1 MEDSLFAMTRFD
13 PGGEEDKQ
21 EDLIL
26 DNINKRVKEKRKL
39 QGAGGDA
46 TDAVAEPVK
55 KKRKKSKK
63 KKGNVGDNIEGF
75 TILGDPTDQKVKKV
89 SRVLPL
95 WLAQPNI
102 LTVDLLSDNLA
113 VGDMPGIDKTL
124 VDKLTKEK
132 VTHFFPVQR
141 QVIPYLLEF
150 SPRYRP
156 SDLCVS
162 APTGSGKTLAFV
174 LPIVQALT
182 GRMVPRVRAITVLP
196 TQNLALQVY
205 KVFSTFCEGSGLR
218 VKLLTGGE
226 SLVGE
231 EDLVRRGVAGMTH
244 QLYDILVVTPGRLIH
259 TIRETPSLDLS
270 HLRYLV
276 IDEADRM
283 MDQMTD
289 WLTIL
294 ERAVYTAARPRPGP
308 LTVAAQARYQTP
320 LQKLLFS
327 ATLSQDPE
335 QLEQLNLFEPKLY
348 RCTVPVTALGETVAM
363 ASLPVTLTQ
372 LFTISKQGNKP
383 ALVHQIIKDQGLA
396 KVLVFTHSNETV
408 HRLAL
413 VLANLGHKVGEL
425 SSMVKGRKKVLS
437 KLQRG
442 VLDIVVCSDVMAR
455 GIDVEGLDGVI
466 SYDVPAYSKT
476 YIHRVGRTA
485 RAGKE
490 GVAISICEEK
500 QVKNFL
506 KMVKDAGIEGVEEF
520 KFGNGKLESWKD
532 KYDECLDVVKD
543 LLQKEKEGKEELKRE
558 KPLKKKK
565 S

>member
-1 MEDSLFAMTRFD
+1 MFEMTRFD
-13 PGGEEDKQ
+13 PGGQEDKQ
-21 EDLIL
+21 EDIIL
-26 DNINKRVKEKRKL
+26 NNINNKLKEKRKL
-39 QGAGGDA
+39 QTP
-46 TDAVAEPVK
+46 TDADNEAVTEPVK

-63 KKGNVGDNIEGF
+63 KKNNVGDNIEGF

-89 SRVLPL
+89 TRVLPL

-102 LTVDLLSDNLA
+102 LSVDLLSDKLA
-113 VGDMPGIDKTL
+113 VGDMPGLDKVL
-124 VDKLTKEK
+124 VDKLIKEK
-132 VTHFFPVQR
+132 VSHFFPVQR
-141 QVIPYLLEF
+141 QVIPHLLEF

-174 LPIVQALT
+174 LPIVQSLL
-182 GRMVPRVRAITVLP
+182 GRLVPRVRAITVLP
-196 TQNLALQVY
+196 TQNLATQVY
-205 KVFSTFCEGSGLR
+205 KVFNNFCEGSGLR

-226 SLVGE
+226 NMAE
-231 EDLVRRGVAGMTH
+231 EGDLVRKGVAGMVH

-259 TIRETPSLDLS
+259 TIRDTPGLDLS

-283 MDQMTD
+283 MDNMTGD

-294 ERAVYTAARPRPGP
+294 ETSVYSRGRTRPGLLTAA
-308 LTVAAQARYQTP
+308 AASQHQIP

-348 RCTVPVTALGETVAM
+348 RCLVPVAALGEAVSMT
-363 ASLPVTLTQ
+363 SLPVTLTQ
-372 LFTISKQGNKP
+372 LFTISKQGDKP
-383 ALVHQIIKDQGLA
+383 ALVHQVIKEKSLT

-413 VLANLGHKVGEL
+413 VLEKLGHKVGEL
-425 SSMVKGRKKVLS
+425 SSAVKGRKKVLS

-442 VLDIVVCSDVMAR
+442 VIDIVVCSDVMAR
-455 GIDVEGLDGVI
+455 GIDVEGLDGVV
-466 SYDVPAYSKT
+466 SYDVPAYSKA

-490 GVAISICEEK
+490 GTAISLCEEK
-500 QVKNFL
+500 QVKNFV
-506 KMVKDAGIEGVEEF
+506 KMLKDAGIEGVEEF
-520 KFGNGKLESWKD
+520 KISEEKLESWKD
-532 KYDECLDVVKD
+532 EYVQCLDSVKIK
-543 LLQKEKEGKEELKRE
+543 LQEEKDGKQESKDKKGE
-558 KPLKKKK
+558 KKKN
-565 S
+565 